1 MLKTNSF
8 VGCYKTVMIHPNI
21 KLVQDRIEP
30 LRKQLLEHPVYA
42 HIDSLS
48 DLQNFM
54 EHHVYAVWD
63 FMSLAKALQRALTCV
78 DVPWVPKGN
87 PVTRR
92 LINEI
97 IMGEE
102 SDVDQEG
109 VPASHYELYIEAM
122 DKLKADIV
130 PIETLV
136 ENIRSGQTVHAAIEH
151 ANLSP
156 NIAQFL
162 KFTFEVIATNKP
174 HLVAA
179 VFTFGRE
186 DLIPDMFTAII
197 NDLNK
202 HYPDELH
209 GVMYYLERHVEVDG
223 DTHGPMALQMI
234 SELCGDDQEKWD
246 EVLAFSERALSSRL
260 ELWDGILAEVQNA

>member
-1 MLKTNSF
+1 
-8 VGCYKTVMIHPNI
+8 MIHQKI
-21 KLVQDRIEP
+21 KQVQENIEP

-42 HIDSLS
+42 NINSLE

-63 FMSLAKALQRALTCV
+63 FMSLAKALQRQLTCV
-78 DVPWVPKGN
+78 DVPWIPKGN

-109 VPASHYELYIEAM
+109 TPASHYELYIEAM
-122 DKLKADIV
+122 DRLKADII
-130 PIETLV
+130 PIETLLEEV
-136 ENIRSGQTVHAAIEH
+136 RTGTSIDIAISESDV
-151 ANLSP
+151 SP
-156 NIAQFL
+156 NIKQFL
-162 KFTFEVIATNKP
+162 NFTFEVISTQKP
-174 HLVAA
+174 HIIAA

-197 NDLNK
+197 NDLNLK
-202 HYPDELH
+202 FPNELH

-223 DTHGPMALQMI
+223 GEHGPMALQMI
-234 SELCGDDQEKWD
+234 TELCGEDEDKWD
-246 EVLAFSERALSSRL
+246 EVNEFSKAALESRIK
-260 ELWDGILAEVQNA
+260 LWDGILHSIQAV